1 MRKIILLLVMGLLL
15 ACTESTTPTVGGS
28 ESPNFVDGSIK
39 GLGNKSAMAYIY
51 KKEVLLGKSLTSETR
66 YEFTLEDSSEISND
80 NQFHFSVEENGLYAL
95 NILSE
100 DSSLNHWSDSL
111 AYVADEGLYLES
123 LKLVQ
128 TSTIVVLLQNVE
140 GSSYNIYDL
149 GDIKAKIK
157 NMPHSIPVIEG
168 EAVIGNL
175 VEGSYDVEITIA
187 EGDREITLM
196 TRRFFLKE
204 GETEFV
210 TLYIK

>member
-1 MRKIILLLVMGLLL
+1 LIVFCKNRTSSSLKACIL
-15 ACTESTTPTVGGS
+15 
-28 ESPNFVDGSIK
+28 
-39 GLGNKSAMAYIY
+39 
-51 KKEVLLGKSLTSETR
+51 KEVLLGKSLTSETR